1 MGRLLVH
8 LHLHYQDQ
16 TDFFLGLLSN
26 ITIPYELVV
35 TLTDDN
41 PEVCDEIL
49 TRKPDARILH
59 THNCGYDVYPFFQ
72 AMKEY
77 DLSRF
82 DYILKLHTKNRN
94 GNLTVNHLHY
104 QGYGFRNNLVWPLLG
119 SPKNFSR
126 ALDTI
131 AASPQV
137 GMVCSRYFLLKKEA
151 HQNCKNTMK
160 LCGEYGIPY
169 QDDVP
174 FCAGTMFLC
183 RSEIVRFLLKN
194 DYTPNDYGNQTH
206 TGNTGTLAHSMETM
220 FGIVC
225 RHLGYEIKGV
235 KGSCTNYSRVFFWKL
250 LFHKDIRWIRSH

>member
-41 PEVCDEIL
+41 PEVCGKIL
-49 TRKPDARILH
+49 SRKPDARILH

-104 QGYGFRNNLVWPLLG
+104 QGYGFRNNLLLRG
-119 SPKNFSR
+119 S
-126 ALDTI
+126 
-131 AASPQV
+131 
-137 GMVCSRYFLLKKEA
+137 
-151 HQNCKNTMK
+151 
-160 LCGEYGIPY
+160 
-169 QDDVP
+169 
-174 FCAGTMFLC
+174 
-183 RSEIVRFLLKN
+183 
-194 DYTPNDYGNQTH
+194 
-206 TGNTGTLAHSMETM
+206 
-220 FGIVC
+220 
-225 RHLGYEIKGV
+225 GV
-235 KGSCTNYSRVFFWKL
+235 
-250 LFHKDIRWIRSH
+250 